1 MSDPKPRK
9 TAGMASRLLGLCA
22 GGLALA
28 TLAGCLGRFFALA
41 DLFSHFVLYYTVAS
55 AGVLALALVLR
66 CWRVAGVALLVF
78 VFNGWGL
85 LPIYL
90 SGHNAARP
98 SGPVLRLAQV
108 NLLHKNRDHVRALDF
123 IRRTDVDVMFLQEID
138 PWWERVVRGSDVP
151 YRFVVARPAE
161 GSFGIAMLV
170 HNSLEDGAITIEG
183 TRVIEFANGT
193 VGAERPGIE
202 ATLMFAGQRVK
213 VLSIHPPPPTTSA
226 FSYMRDAILLK
237 AKAWAD
243 AQTDPHV
250 IIGDLNT
257 TPWSHAFTAL
267 TDDGKLISTQG
278 GFGNQGT
285 WPTHLP
291 APWLL
296 PIDHC
301 VYSPQWVCVDREIGP
316 ETGSD
321 HLPLLV
327 SLALAPP
334 VQVLPDIA
342 PDAPPDIARNPPAD
356 TPGPGLDS
364 VLRPNKEPAG
374 QPATIR

>member
-1 MSDPKPRK
+1 
-9 TAGMASRLLGLCA
+9 MASRLLGLCA

-28 TLAGCLGRFFALA
+28 TLAGCVGRFFALA
-41 DLFSHFVLYYTVAS
+41 DLFSHFVVYYAVAS
-55 AGVLALALVLR
+55 AGVLVSALVLR
-66 CWRVAGVALLVF
+66 SWRIAVIALFVF

-85 LPIYL
+85 LPIYTPNQ
-90 SGHNAARP
+90 GEARP
-98 SGPVLRLAQV
+98 GVAVLRLAQV
-108 NLLHKNRDHVRALDF
+108 NLLHKNRDHVRVLDF

-138 PWWERVVRGSDVP
+138 PWWERVVSGSDVP

-161 GSFGIAMLV
+161 GSFGIAMLA
-170 HNSLEDGAITIEG
+170 HDSLEDSAIIIEV

-193 VGAERPGIE
+193 AGAERPGIE
-202 ATLMFAGQRVK
+202 ATLMFSGQRVK
-213 VLSIHPPPPTTSA
+213 LLSIHPPPPTTSA
-226 FSYMRDAILLK
+226 FSRMRDAILLK

-243 AQTDPHV
+243 AQTDPHL

-257 TPWSHAFTAL
+257 TPWSHAFTSL
-267 TDDGKLISTQG
+267 TGDGELISTQA

-291 APWLL
+291 MPWLL

-301 VYSPQWVCVDREIGP
+301 VVSREWVCVGREIGP

-327 SLALAPP
+327 SLALVPP
-334 VQVLPDIA
+334 VQIA
-342 PDAPPDIARNPPAD
+342 QNPPTV
-356 TPGPGLDS
+356 TPGPGLASD
-364 VLRPNKEPAG
+364 RPPDEEAAR

>member
-1 MSDPKPRK
+1 MTGTGDDNKIATSPLARV
-9 TAGMASRLLGLCA
+9 AISLI
-22 GGLALA
+22 GLATCALIFA
-28 TLAGCLGRFFALA
+28 TIMSWVGRFFALA
-41 DLFSHFVLYYTVAS
+41 DLFSHFVVYYAVAS
-55 AGVLALALVLR
+55 AGVLVLALALR
-66 CWRVAGVALLVF
+66 CWRVAVVALLVF

-85 LPIYL
+85 LPIYTP
-90 SGHNAARP
+90 NRVEARP
-98 SGPVLRLAQV
+98 GGAVLRLAQV
-108 NLLHKNRDHVRALDF
+108 NLLHKNRDHERALDF

-138 PWWERVVRGSDVP
+138 PWWEGMVRGSDVP
-151 YRFVVARPAE
+151 YRFVVAKPAE
-161 GSFGIAMLV
+161 GSFGIAMLA
-170 HNSLEDGAITIEG
+170 HESLEDDGITIEG

-193 VGAERPGIE
+193 TGAERPGIE
-202 ATLMFAGQRVK
+202 ATLLFDGQRVK
-213 VLSIHPPPPTTSA
+213 LLSIHPPPPTTSA
-226 FSYMRDAILLK
+226 FSRMRDAILLK

-267 TDDGKLISTQG
+267 TGDDKLISTQA

-291 APWLL
+291 VPWLL

-301 VYSPQWVCVDREIGP
+301 VVSREWVCVGREIGP

-327 SLALAPP
+327 SLSLAPP
-334 VQVLPDIA
+334 VQVA
-342 PDAPPDIARNPPAD
+342 QNPPAV

-364 VLRPNKEPAG
+364 DQPPDEEPAG